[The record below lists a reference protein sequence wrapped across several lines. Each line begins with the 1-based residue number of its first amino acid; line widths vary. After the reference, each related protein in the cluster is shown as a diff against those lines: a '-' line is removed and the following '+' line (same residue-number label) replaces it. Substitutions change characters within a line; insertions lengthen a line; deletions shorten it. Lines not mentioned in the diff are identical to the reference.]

1 MKTNKEIER
10 IIERLEKLRRFEV
23 LERSGRLV
31 KLPCAIGGTVY
42 TNVSMNGWYLRRKN
56 RPYEAKVVF
65 IGINGHDN
73 FFNVELGEGRML
85 RFKFSD
91 IGKAVFLT
99 KEEAEEALKER
110 EQND

>member
-1 MKTNKEIER
+1 MKTNKEAER
-10 IIERLEKLRRFEV
+10 IIERLERLRR
-23 LERSGRLV
+23 LEALEQSGRLV

-65 IGINGHDN
+65 IGINSHDN
-73 FFNVELGEGRML
+73 FFNVELGEGRMFQ
-85 RFKFSD
+85 FKFSD

-99 KEEAEEALKER
+99 KEEAEAALRER
-110 EQND
+110 EQE